1 MTIFEKIE
9 QKGQKE
15 ADLIIKKA
23 HEEAEAIKL
32 TSLEKAQ
39 KRASKIVQDE
49 RLKQNQL
56 LEQKKGSFELE
67 KRQEILFEKAK
78 QIDLVME
85 KLRTHIVNLK
95 GEELLKYTAKLIK
108 QEDIIGDE
116 VIRVSKIDY
125 DKYLS
130 ALSTAKKD
138 QVVILDKLNN
148 VLGKEYQLKL
158 ENVDADIDNGFLIV
172 GKLYDLNFSID
183 PYIKTLRE
191 TYEKQIYD
199 VLFN

>member
-9 QKGQKE
+9 KKGQEE
-15 ADLIIKKA
+15 ADLIIK
-23 HEEAEAIKL
+23 EAQKEASAI
-32 TSLEKAQ
+32 TRDSLEKTQ
-39 KRASKIVQDE
+39 NRATKIVDDE
-49 RLKQNQL
+49 RLKQQTR

-95 GEELLKYTAKLIK
+95 GEELLLYTAKLIK
-108 QEDIIGDE
+108 QEDIVGDE
-116 VIRVSKIDY
+116 VIRVSKNDY
-125 DKYLS
+125 DTYLK
-130 ALSTAKKD
+130 ALSSQKKD
-138 QVVILDKLNN
+138 KIVILDKLNKK
-148 VLGKEYQLKL
+148 LGSGYDLKL
-158 ENVDADIDNGFLIV
+158 ESTHADIDNGFLIV

-199 VLFN
+199 ILFN

>member
-116 VIRVSKIDY
+116 VIRVSKIEY